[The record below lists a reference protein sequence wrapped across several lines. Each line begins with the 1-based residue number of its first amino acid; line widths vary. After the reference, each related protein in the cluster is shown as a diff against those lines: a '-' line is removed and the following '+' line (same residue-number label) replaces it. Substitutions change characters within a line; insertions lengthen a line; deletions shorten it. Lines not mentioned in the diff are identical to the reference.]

1 MGISLA
7 IALFKLIT
15 SLVQFF
21 EQQQWYQVGRDAA
34 NAEAN
39 AEQQKRIDAAN
50 AAGATV
56 SPTDSLHNDPN
67 DRDNTVP

>member
-21 EQQQWYQVGRDAA
+21 EQQQWYQAGRDAA

-50 AAGATV
+50 AAGAAV
-56 SPTDSLHNDPN
+56 PPASSLHVDPN
-67 DRDNTVP
+67 DRDNPLP